1 MKEAFEIARIIQK
14 SLKGK
19 LSESEEKLLSDWRK
33 VSEENEHA
41 FQRMISEDFYT
52 VGMEKLE
59 TYDYRVAY
67 GRFLQKK
74 YQRRRKRRFLIS
86 MARVAAVALPFV
98 MAVVL
103 YVGLNR
109 EEEQTL
115 RPSLASNILP
125 GTSKAV
131 LTLANGQ
138 MIPLG
143 KETTDSTII
152 TDGTQISASGSG
164 ITYADGGESEAV
176 VYNKLDIPRG
186 GEFCLTLSDGT
197 RVWLNSETSIQYPV
211 VFGTK
216 ERRVFIQGEAYFE
229 VAKDAKKPFTVQ
241 FMSSS
246 VTVLGTSFNIRAY
259 PEEKQS
265 QTTLAEGSVRIYSPG
280 SSMLLKPG
288 EQAEVKALSGEMVK
302 KEVEVKTFTSWK
314 DGRFVFEQEPLE
326 NIMRTL
332 ERWYDIRVIF
342 RDEGAKR
349 ISLSGNLKRYGDFS
363 QVMNMLQMTG
373 DVRFELSV
381 TFILRQTEAHNN
393 STRSGEK

>member
-19 LSESEEKLLSDWRK
+19 LSESEERQLSGWRK
-33 VSEENEHA
+33 VSDENERA

-74 YQRRRKRRFLIS
+74 YQQRRKRRFLIN

-98 MAVVL
+98 IALVL

-109 EEEQTL
+109 EEEQMV

-143 KETTDSTII
+143 KEATDSTII

-164 ITYADGGESEAV
+164 VTYASGVESESV
-176 VYNKLDIPRG
+176 VYNKLEIPRG

-211 VFGTK
+211 AFGAK
-216 ERRVFIQGEAYFE
+216 ERRVFVQGEAYFE
-229 VAKDAKKPFTVQ
+229 VAKDANKPFTVQ

-259 PEEKQS
+259 PEEKRS

-288 EQAEVKALSGEMVK
+288 EQAEVSALSGEMVK
-302 KEVEVKTFTSWK
+302 QEVEVKNFTSWK
-314 DGRFVFEQEPLE
+314 DGRFVFEQQPLE
-326 NIMRTL
+326 DIMRTL

-342 RDEGAKR
+342 EDEGAKR
-349 ISLSGNLKRYGDFS
+349 ISLSGNMKRYGDFS
-363 QVMNMLQMTG
+363 QVMKMLQMTG
-373 DVRFELSV
+373 DVRFELHGNDV
-381 TFILRQTEAHNN
+381 YITTE
-393 STRSGEK
+393 

>member
-19 LSESEEKLLSDWRK
+19 LSESEERQLSGWRK
-33 VSEENEHA
+33 VSDENERA
-41 FQRMISEDFYT
+41 FQRLISEDFYT
-52 VGMEKLE
+52 IGMEKLE
-59 TYDYRVAY
+59 MYDSRVAY

-74 YQRRRKRRFLIS
+74 YQQRRKRRFLIN

-98 MAVVL
+98 IALVL

-109 EEEQTL
+109 EEEQMV

-143 KETTDSTII
+143 KEATDSTII

-164 ITYADGGESEAV
+164 VTYASGVESESV
-176 VYNKLDIPRG
+176 VYNKLEIPRG

-211 VFGTK
+211 AFGAK
-216 ERRVFIQGEAYFE
+216 ERRVFVQGEAYFE
-229 VAKDAKKPFTVQ
+229 VAKDANKPFTVQ

-259 PEEKQS
+259 PEEKRS

-288 EQAEVKALSGEMVK
+288 EQAEVSALSGEMVK
-302 KEVEVKTFTSWK
+302 QEVEVKNFTSWK
-314 DGRFVFEQEPLE
+314 DGRFVFEQQPLE
-326 NIMRTL
+326 DIMRTL

-342 RDEGAKR
+342 EDEGAKR
-349 ISLSGNLKRYGDFS
+349 ISLSGNMKRYGDFS
-363 QVMNMLQMTG
+363 QVMKMLQMTG
-373 DVRFELSV
+373 DVRFELHGNDV
-381 TFILRQTEAHNN
+381 YITTE
-393 STRSGEK
+393 

>member
-19 LSESEEKLLSDWRK
+19 LSESEERQLSGWRK
-33 VSEENEHA
+33 VSDENERA

-52 VGMEKLE
+52 IGMEKLE
-59 TYDYRVAY
+59 MYDSRVAY

-74 YQRRRKRRFLIS
+74 YQQRRKRRFLIN

-98 MAVVL
+98 IALVL

-109 EEEQTL
+109 EEEQMV

-143 KETTDSTII
+143 KEATDSTII

-164 ITYADGGESEAV
+164 VTYASGVESESV
-176 VYNKLDIPRG
+176 VYNKLEIPRG

-211 VFGTK
+211 AFGAK
-216 ERRVFIQGEAYFE
+216 ERRVFVQGEAYFE
-229 VAKDAKKPFTVQ
+229 VAKDANKPFTVQ

-259 PEEKQS
+259 PEEKRS

-280 SSMLLKPG
+280 SLMLLKPG
-288 EQAEVKALSGEMVK
+288 EQAEVSALSGEMVK
-302 KEVEVKTFTSWK
+302 QEVEVKNFTSWK
-314 DGRFVFEQEPLE
+314 DGRFVFEQQPLE
-326 NIMRTL
+326 YIMRTL

-342 RDEGAKR
+342 KDEGAKR
-349 ISLSGNLKRYGDFS
+349 ISLSGNMKRYGDFS
-363 QVMNMLQMTG
+363 QVMKMLQMTG
-373 DVRFELSV
+373 DVRFELHGNDV
-381 TFILRQTEAHNN
+381 YITTE
-393 STRSGEK
+393 

>member
-19 LSESEEKLLSDWRK
+19 LSESEERQLSGWRK
-33 VSEENEHA
+33 VSDENERA

-52 VGMEKLE
+52 IGMEKLE
-59 TYDYRVAY
+59 MYDSRVAY

-74 YQRRRKRRFLIS
+74 YQQRRKRRFLIN

-98 MAVVL
+98 IALVL

-109 EEEQTL
+109 EEEQMV

-143 KETTDSTII
+143 KEATNSTII

-164 ITYADGGESEAV
+164 VTYASGVESESV
-176 VYNKLDIPRG
+176 VYNKLEIPRG

-211 VFGTK
+211 AFGAK
-216 ERRVFIQGEAYFE
+216 ERRVFVQGEAYFE
-229 VAKDAKKPFTVQ
+229 VAKDANKPFTVQ

-259 PEEKQS
+259 PEEKRS

-288 EQAEVKALSGEMVK
+288 EQAEVSALSGEMVK
-302 KEVEVKTFTSWK
+302 QEVEVKNFTSWK
-314 DGRFVFEQEPLE
+314 DGRFVFEQQPLE
-326 NIMRTL
+326 DIMRTL

-342 RDEGAKR
+342 KDEGAKR
-349 ISLSGNLKRYGDFS
+349 ISLSGNMKRYGDFS
-363 QVMNMLQMTG
+363 QVMKMLQMTG
-373 DVRFELSV
+373 DVRFELHGNDV
-381 TFILRQTEAHNN
+381 YITTE
-393 STRSGEK
+393 

>member
-138 MIPLG
+138 IIPLG

-164 ITYADGGESEAV
+164 ITYVGGGESDAV
-176 VYNKLDIPRG
+176 VYNKLEIPCG

-280 SSMLLKPG
+280 SSILLKPG
-288 EQAEVKALSGEMVK
+288 EQAEVNALSGEMVK
-302 KEVEVKTFTSWK
+302 KEVEIKTFTSWK

-373 DVRFELSV
+373 DVRFELHGNDV
-381 TFILRQTEAHNN
+381 YITTE
-393 STRSGEK
+393 

>member
-19 LSESEEKLLSDWRK
+19 LSESEERQLSGWRK
-33 VSEENEHA
+33 VSDENERA

-52 VGMEKLE
+52 IGMEKLE
-59 TYDYRVAY
+59 MYDSRVAY

-74 YQRRRKRRFLIS
+74 YQQRRKRRFLIN

-98 MAVVL
+98 IALVL

-109 EEEQTL
+109 EEEQMV

-143 KETTDSTII
+143 KEATDSTII

-164 ITYADGGESEAV
+164 VTYASGVESESV
-176 VYNKLDIPRG
+176 VYNKLEIPRG

-211 VFGTK
+211 AFGAK
-216 ERRVFIQGEAYFE
+216 ERRVFVQGEAYFE

-246 VTVLGTSFNIRAY
+246 VTVLGTSFNVMAY
-259 PEEKQS
+259 PDERHTEI
-265 QTTLAEGSVRIYSPG
+265 T
-280 SSMLLKPG
+280 LLKGAVVVEAAGRNQYIKPG
-288 EQAEVKALSGEMVK
+288 QQVQVDNVSKEMNCREVNAGRYA
-302 KEVEVKTFTSWK
+302 SWK
-314 DGRFVFEQEPLE
+314 DGLFDFEGMKLE
-326 NIMRTL
+326 DL
-332 ERWYDIRVIF
+332 AVELSRWYDVDFFFIHAASGQKKF
-342 RDEGAKR
+342 TGAIKR
-349 ISLSGNLKRYGDFS
+349 NNSLQFMLDFIEKTS
-363 QVMNMLQMTG
+363 
-373 DVRFELSV
+373 DVRFEV
-381 TFILRQTEAHNN
+381 KENVVRVYN
-393 STRSGEK
+393 R

>member
-19 LSESEEKLLSDWRK
+19 LSESEERQLSGWRK
-33 VSEENEHA
+33 VSDENERA

-52 VGMEKLE
+52 IGMEKLE
-59 TYDYRVAY
+59 MYDSRVAY

-74 YQRRRKRRFLIS
+74 YQQRRKRRFLIN

-98 MAVVL
+98 IALVL

-109 EEEQTL
+109 EEEQMV

-143 KETTDSTII
+143 KEATDSTII

-164 ITYADGGESEAV
+164 VTYASGVESESV
-176 VYNKLDIPRG
+176 VYNKLEIPRG

-211 VFGTK
+211 AFGAK
-216 ERRVFIQGEAYFE
+216 ERRVFVQGEAYFE

-259 PEEKQS
+259 PEEKRS

-288 EQAEVKALSGEMVK
+288 EQAEMSALSGEMVK
-302 KEVEVKTFTSWK
+302 QEVEVKNFTSWK
-314 DGRFVFEQEPLE
+314 DGRFVFEQQPLE
-326 NIMRTL
+326 DIMRTL

-342 RDEGAKR
+342 KDEGAKR
-349 ISLSGNLKRYGDFS
+349 ISLSGNMKRYGDFS
-363 QVMNMLQMTG
+363 QVMKMLQMTG
-373 DVRFELSV
+373 DVRFELHGNDV
-381 TFILRQTEAHNN
+381 YITTE
-393 STRSGEK
+393 

>member
-19 LSESEEKLLSDWRK
+19 LSESEERQLSGWRK
-33 VSEENEHA
+33 VSDENERA

-52 VGMEKLE
+52 IGMEKLE
-59 TYDYRVAY
+59 MYDSRVAY

-74 YQRRRKRRFLIS
+74 YQQRRKRRFLIN

-98 MAVVL
+98 IALVL

-109 EEEQTL
+109 EEEQMV

-131 LTLANGQ
+131 LTLANGP

-143 KETTDSTII
+143 KEATDSTII

-164 ITYADGGESEAV
+164 VTYASGVESESV
-176 VYNKLDIPRG
+176 VYNKLEIPRG

-211 VFGTK
+211 AFGAK
-216 ERRVFIQGEAYFE
+216 ERRVFVQGEAYFE

-259 PEEKQS
+259 PEEKRS

-288 EQAEVKALSGEMVK
+288 EQAEVSALSGEMVK
-302 KEVEVKTFTSWK
+302 QEVEVKNFTSWK
-314 DGRFVFEQEPLE
+314 DGRFVFEQQPLE
-326 NIMRTL
+326 DIMRTL

-342 RDEGAKR
+342 KDEGAKR
-349 ISLSGNLKRYGDFS
+349 ISLSGNMKRYGDFS
-363 QVMNMLQMTG
+363 QVMKMLQMTG
-373 DVRFELSV
+373 DVRFELHGNDV
-381 TFILRQTEAHNN
+381 YITTE
-393 STRSGEK
+393 

>member
-19 LSESEEKLLSDWRK
+19 LSESEERQLSDWRK
-33 VSEENEHA
+33 VSGENERA

-59 TYDYRVAY
+59 MYDYRVAY
-67 GRFLQKK
+67 GRFLQRK
-74 YQRRRKRRFLIS
+74 YQQRRKRRFLINVV
-86 MARVAAVALPFV
+86 RVAAVALPFII
-98 MAVVL
+98 ALVL

-109 EEEQTL
+109 DEEQTL

-143 KETTDSTII
+143 KEAADSTII

-164 ITYADGGESEAV
+164 VTYASGGESESI
-176 VYNKLDIPRG
+176 VYNKLEIPRG

-197 RVWLNSETSIQYPV
+197 KVWLNSETSIQYPV
-211 VFGTK
+211 AFGAK
-216 ERRVFIQGEAYFE
+216 ERRVFVQGEAYFE
-229 VAKDAKKPFTVQ
+229 VAKDTKKPFTVQ

-259 PEEKQS
+259 PEEKRS

-288 EQAEVKALSGEMVK
+288 EQAEVNALSGEMAK
-302 KEVEVKTFTSWK
+302 QEVEVKNFTSWK
-314 DGRFVFEQEPLE
+314 DGRFVFEQQPLE
-326 NIMRTL
+326 DIMRTL

-342 RDEGAKR
+342 KDEGAKR
-349 ISLSGNLKRYGDFS
+349 ISLSGNMKRYGDFS
-363 QVMNMLQMTG
+363 QVMKMLQMTG
-373 DVRFELSV
+373 DVRFELHGNDV
-381 TFILRQTEAHNN
+381 YITTE
-393 STRSGEK
+393 

>member
-19 LSESEEKLLSDWRK
+19 LSESEERQLSGWRK
-33 VSEENEHA
+33 VSDENERA

-52 VGMEKLE
+52 IGMEKLE
-59 TYDYRVAY
+59 MYDSRVAY

-74 YQRRRKRRFLIS
+74 YQQRRKRRFLIN

-98 MAVVL
+98 IALVL

-109 EEEQTL
+109 EEEQMV
-115 RPSLASNILP
+115 RPSLAANILP

-143 KETTDSTII
+143 KEATDSTII

-164 ITYADGGESEAV
+164 VTYASGVESESV
-176 VYNKLDIPRG
+176 VYNKLEIPRG

-211 VFGTK
+211 AFGAK
-216 ERRVFIQGEAYFE
+216 ERRVFVQGEAYFE

-259 PEEKQS
+259 PEEKRS

-288 EQAEVKALSGEMVK
+288 EQAEVSALSGEMVK
-302 KEVEVKTFTSWK
+302 QEVEVKNFTSWK
-314 DGRFVFEQEPLE
+314 DGRFVFEQQPLE
-326 NIMRTL
+326 DIMRTL

-342 RDEGAKR
+342 KDEGAKR
-349 ISLSGNLKRYGDFS
+349 ISLSGNMKRYGDFS
-363 QVMNMLQMTG
+363 QVMKMLQMTG
-373 DVRFELSV
+373 DVRFELHGNDV
-381 TFILRQTEAHNN
+381 YITTE
-393 STRSGEK
+393 

>member
-19 LSESEEKLLSDWRK
+19 LSESEERQLSGWRK
-33 VSEENEHA
+33 VSDENERA

-52 VGMEKLE
+52 IGMEKLE
-59 TYDYRVAY
+59 MYDSRVAY

-74 YQRRRKRRFLIS
+74 YQQRRKRRFLIN

-98 MAVVL
+98 IALVL

-109 EEEQTL
+109 EEEQMV

-143 KETTDSTII
+143 KEATDSTII

-164 ITYADGGESEAV
+164 VTYASGVESESV
-176 VYNKLDIPRG
+176 VYNKLEIPRG

-211 VFGTK
+211 AFGAK
-216 ERRVFIQGEAYFE
+216 ERRVFVQGEAYFE

-259 PEEKQS
+259 PEEKRS

-288 EQAEVKALSGEMVK
+288 EQAEVSALSGEMVK
-302 KEVEVKTFTSWK
+302 QEVEVKNFTSWK
-314 DGRFVFEQEPLE
+314 DVRFVFEQQPLE
-326 NIMRTL
+326 DIMRTL

-342 RDEGAKR
+342 KDEGAKR
-349 ISLSGNLKRYGDFS
+349 ISLSGNMKRYGDFS
-363 QVMNMLQMTG
+363 QVMKMLQMTG
-373 DVRFELSV
+373 DVRFELHGNDV
-381 TFILRQTEAHNN
+381 YITTE
-393 STRSGEK
+393 

>member
-19 LSESEEKLLSDWRK
+19 LSESEERQLSGWRK
-33 VSEENEHA
+33 VSDENERA

-52 VGMEKLE
+52 IGMEKLE
-59 TYDYRVAY
+59 MYDSRVAY

-74 YQRRRKRRFLIS
+74 YQQRRKRKFLINVV
-86 MARVAAVALPFV
+86 RVAAVALPFII
-98 MAVVL
+98 ALVL

-109 EEEQTL
+109 DEEQTL
-115 RPSLASNILP
+115 RPSLATNILP

-143 KETTDSTII
+143 KEAADSTII
-152 TDGTQISASGSG
+152 TDGTQINASGSG
-164 ITYADGGESEAV
+164 VTYASGGESESI
-176 VYNKLDIPRG
+176 VYNKLEIPRG

-211 VFGTK
+211 AFGAK
-216 ERRVFIQGEAYFE
+216 ERRVFVQGEAYFE

-259 PEEKQS
+259 PEE
-265 QTTLAEGSVRIYSPG
+265 
-280 SSMLLKPG
+280 
-288 EQAEVKALSGEMVK
+288 QAEVNALSGEMVK
-302 KEVEVKTFTSWK
+302 REVEVKSFTSWK
-314 DGRFVFEQEPLE
+314 DGRFVFEQQPLE
-326 NIMRTL
+326 DIMRTL

-342 RDEGAKR
+342 KDEGAKR
-349 ISLSGNLKRYGDFS
+349 ISLSGNMKRYGDFS
-363 QVMNMLQMTG
+363 QVMKMLQMTG
-373 DVRFELSV
+373 DVRFELHGNDV
-381 TFILRQTEAHNN
+381 YITTE
-393 STRSGEK
+393 

>member
-164 ITYADGGESEAV
+164 ITYVGGGESDAV
-176 VYNKLDIPRG
+176 VYNKLEIPRG

-197 RVWLNSETSIQYPV
+197 RAWLNSETSIQYPV

-288 EQAEVKALSGEMVK
+288 EQAEVNALSGEMVK
-302 KEVEVKTFTSWK
+302 KEVEVKSFTSWK

-373 DVRFELSV
+373 DVRFELHGNDV
-381 TFILRQTEAHNN
+381 YITTE
-393 STRSGEK
+393 

>member
-19 LSESEEKLLSDWRK
+19 LSESEERQLSGWRK
-33 VSEENEHA
+33 VSDENERA

-52 VGMEKLE
+52 IGMEKLE
-59 TYDYRVAY
+59 MYDSRVAY

-74 YQRRRKRRFLIS
+74 YQQRRKRRFLIN

-98 MAVVL
+98 IALVL

-109 EEEQTL
+109 EEEQMV

-143 KETTDSTII
+143 KEATDSTII

-164 ITYADGGESEAV
+164 VTYASGVESESV
-176 VYNKLDIPRG
+176 VYNKLEIPRG

-211 VFGTK
+211 AFGAK
-216 ERRVFIQGEAYFE
+216 ERRVFVQGEAYFE
-229 VAKDAKKPFTVQ
+229 VAKDANKPFTVQ

-259 PEEKQS
+259 PEEKRS

-288 EQAEVKALSGEMVK
+288 EQAEVSALSGEMVK
-302 KEVEVKTFTSWK
+302 QEVVVKNFTSWK
-314 DGRFVFEQEPLE
+314 DGRFVFEQQPLE
-326 NIMRTL
+326 YIMRTL

-342 RDEGAKR
+342 KDEGAKR
-349 ISLSGNLKRYGDFS
+349 ISLSGNMKRYGDFS
-363 QVMNMLQMTG
+363 QVMKMLQMTG
-373 DVRFELSV
+373 DVRFELHGNDV
-381 TFILRQTEAHNN
+381 YITTE
-393 STRSGEK
+393 

>member
-19 LSESEEKLLSDWRK
+19 LSESEERQLSGWRK
-33 VSEENEHA
+33 VSDENERA

-52 VGMEKLE
+52 IGMEKLE
-59 TYDYRVAY
+59 MYDSRVAY

-74 YQRRRKRRFLIS
+74 YQQRRKRRFLIN

-98 MAVVL
+98 IALVL

-109 EEEQTL
+109 EEEQMV

-143 KETTDSTII
+143 KEATDSTII

-164 ITYADGGESEAV
+164 VTYASGVESESV
-176 VYNKLDIPRG
+176 VYNKLEIPRG

-211 VFGTK
+211 AFGAK
-216 ERRVFIQGEAYFE
+216 ERRVFVQGEAYFE

-246 VTVLGTSFNIRAY
+246 VTVVGTSFNIRAY
-259 PEEKQS
+259 PEEKRS

-288 EQAEVKALSGEMVK
+288 EQAEVSALSGEMVK
-302 KEVEVKTFTSWK
+302 QEVEVKNFTSWK
-314 DGRFVFEQEPLE
+314 DGRFVFEQQPLE
-326 NIMRTL
+326 DIMRTL

-342 RDEGAKR
+342 KDEGAKR
-349 ISLSGNLKRYGDFS
+349 ISLSGNMKRYGDFS
-363 QVMNMLQMTG
+363 QVMKMLQMTG
-373 DVRFELSV
+373 DVRFELHGNDV
-381 TFILRQTEAHNN
+381 YITTE
-393 STRSGEK
+393 

>member
-19 LSESEEKLLSDWRK
+19 LSESEERQLSGWRK
-33 VSEENEHA
+33 VSDENERA

-52 VGMEKLE
+52 IGMEKLE
-59 TYDYRVAY
+59 MYDSRVAY

-74 YQRRRKRRFLIS
+74 YQQRRKRRFLIN

-98 MAVVL
+98 IALVL

-109 EEEQTL
+109 EEEQMV

-143 KETTDSTII
+143 KEATDSTII

-164 ITYADGGESEAV
+164 VTYASGVESESV
-176 VYNKLDIPRG
+176 VYNKLEIPRG

-211 VFGTK
+211 AFGAK
-216 ERRVFIQGEAYFE
+216 ERRVFVQGEAYFE

-259 PEEKQS
+259 PEEKRS

-288 EQAEVKALSGEMVK
+288 EQAEVSALSGEMVK
-302 KEVEVKTFTSWK
+302 QEVEVKNFTSWK
-314 DGRFVFEQEPLE
+314 DGRFVFEQQPLE
-326 NIMRTL
+326 DIMRTL

-342 RDEGAKR
+342 KDEGAKR
-349 ISLSGNLKRYGDFS
+349 ISLSGNMKRYGDFS
-363 QVMNMLQMTG
+363 QVMKLLQMTG
-373 DVRFELSV
+373 DVRFELHGNDV
-381 TFILRQTEAHNN
+381 YITTE
-393 STRSGEK
+393 

>member
-197 RVWLNSETSIQYPV
+197 RVWLNSETSILYPV

-373 DVRFELSV
+373 DVRFELHGNDV
-381 TFILRQTEAHNN
+381 YITTE
-393 STRSGEK
+393 

>member
-19 LSESEEKLLSDWRK
+19 LSESEERQLSGCRK
-33 VSEENEHA
+33 VSDENERA

-52 VGMEKLE
+52 IGMEKLE
-59 TYDYRVAY
+59 MYDSRVAY

-74 YQRRRKRRFLIS
+74 YQQRRKRRFLIN

-98 MAVVL
+98 IALVL

-109 EEEQTL
+109 EEEQMV

-143 KETTDSTII
+143 KEATDSTII

-164 ITYADGGESEAV
+164 VTYASGVESESV
-176 VYNKLDIPRG
+176 VYNKLEIPRG

-211 VFGTK
+211 AFGAK
-216 ERRVFIQGEAYFE
+216 ERRVFVQGEAYFE

-259 PEEKQS
+259 PEEKRS

-288 EQAEVKALSGEMVK
+288 EQAEVSALSGEMVK
-302 KEVEVKTFTSWK
+302 QEVEVKNFTSWK
-314 DGRFVFEQEPLE
+314 DGRFVFEQQPLE
-326 NIMRTL
+326 DIMRTL

-342 RDEGAKR
+342 KDEGAKR
-349 ISLSGNLKRYGDFS
+349 ISLSGNMKRYGDFS
-363 QVMNMLQMTG
+363 QVMKMLQMTG
-373 DVRFELSV
+373 DVRFELHGNDV
-381 TFILRQTEAHNN
+381 YITTE
-393 STRSGEK
+393 

>member
-19 LSESEEKLLSDWRK
+19 LSESEERQLSGWRK
-33 VSEENEHA
+33 VSDENERA

-52 VGMEKLE
+52 IGMEKLE
-59 TYDYRVAY
+59 MYDSRVAY

-74 YQRRRKRRFLIS
+74 YQQRRKRRFLIN

-98 MAVVL
+98 IALVL

-109 EEEQTL
+109 EEEQMV

-143 KETTDSTII
+143 KEATDSTII
-152 TDGTQISASGSG
+152 TDGTLISASGSG
-164 ITYADGGESEAV
+164 VTYASGVESESV
-176 VYNKLDIPRG
+176 VYNKLEIPRG

-211 VFGTK
+211 AFGAK
-216 ERRVFIQGEAYFE
+216 ERRVLVQGEAYFE

-259 PEEKQS
+259 PEEKRS

-288 EQAEVKALSGEMVK
+288 EQAEVSALSGEMVK
-302 KEVEVKTFTSWK
+302 QEVEVKNFTSWK
-314 DGRFVFEQEPLE
+314 DGRFVFEQQPLE
-326 NIMRTL
+326 DIMRTL

-342 RDEGAKR
+342 KDEGAKR
-349 ISLSGNLKRYGDFS
+349 ISLSGNMKRYGDFS
-363 QVMNMLQMTG
+363 QVMKMLQMTG
-373 DVRFELSV
+373 DVRFELHGNDV
-381 TFILRQTEAHNN
+381 YITTE
-393 STRSGEK
+393 

>member
-14 SLKGK
+14 SLKGR

-33 VSEENEHA
+33 VSDENEHA

-152 TDGTQISASGSG
+152 TDGTQISASESG

-246 VTVLGTSFNIRAY
+246 VTVLGTSFNTRAY

-302 KEVEVKTFTSWK
+302 KEVDVKTFTSWK
-314 DGRFVFEQEPLE
+314 NGRFVFEQEPLE

-373 DVRFELSV
+373 DVRFELHGNDV
-381 TFILRQTEAHNN
+381 YITTE
-393 STRSGEK
+393 

>member
-14 SLKGK
+14 SLKGR
-19 LSESEEKLLSDWRK
+19 LSESEEKLLSDWIK
-33 VSEENEHA
+33 VSDENEHA

-152 TDGTQISASGSG
+152 TDGTQISASESG

-302 KEVEVKTFTSWK
+302 KEVDVKTFTSWK
-314 DGRFVFEQEPLE
+314 NGRFVFEQEPLE

-373 DVRFELSV
+373 DVRFELHGNDV
-381 TFILRQTEAHNN
+381 YITTE
-393 STRSGEK
+393 